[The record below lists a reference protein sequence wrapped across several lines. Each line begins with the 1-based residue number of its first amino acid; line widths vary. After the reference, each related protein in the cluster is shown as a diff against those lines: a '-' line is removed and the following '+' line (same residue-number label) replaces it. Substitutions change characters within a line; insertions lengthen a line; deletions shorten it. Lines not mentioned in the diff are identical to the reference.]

1 MMHIR
6 PLVVSLLVLLT
17 ATGCAPTVSSTL
29 KEDAKDPFAGDVKVS
44 QQALPPRV
52 DYTVIGTVR
61 ANSSTGYSG
70 PEALYPLIAD
80 EARKIGAN
88 AVMSAQGGRSP
99 SAWSWAAPFVE
110 GTAIWVEDEDDLKEL
125 DGKFY

>member
-1 MMHIR
+1 MH
-6 PLVVSLLVLLT
+6 LHTLMVSLLVLLT

-29 KEDAKDPFAGDVKVS
+29 KEDAKEPFTEEVKVS

-52 DYTVIGTVR
+52 DYEVIGTVK

-99 SAWSWAAPFVE
+99 STWSWAAPFVE
-110 GTAIWVEDEDDLKEL
+110 GTAVWVEDKDDLKEL
-125 DGKFY
+125 DGEYY